1 MPYNRMNLSEFGK
14 DEVFLYTLE
23 SYKTIEWSDVIIY
36 CEVSE
41 DFPDNSQKLGLLE
54 SQLPNVVGVQA
65 MRGEPKAPKNC
76 SGPRVQVLCI

>member
-1 MPYNRMNLSEFGK
+1 MILFINVYLDFNGSSPLQMPYDRMNLSEFGK

-41 DFPDNSQKLGLLE
+41 DFPDKENYYNK
-54 SQLPNVVGVQA
+54 
-65 MRGEPKAPKNC
+65 
-76 SGPRVQVLCI
+76 

>member
-1 MPYNRMNLSEFGK
+1 MNLSEFGK

-41 DFPDNSQKLGLLE
+41 DFPDKEN
-54 SQLPNVVGVQA
+54 
-65 MRGEPKAPKNC
+65 
-76 SGPRVQVLCI
+76 